1 MPKVDPVAPAPVS
14 ALLCALFIK
23 TGVYGILRVVDMIFT
38 PTEVLHNLT
47 TLLPAMNFGYL
58 LLWVGIVSMFFGA
71 FMALLS
77 NHAKKLLAYSS
88 ISQMGYI
95 IMGIGAAS
103 YLGPAGALGFA
114 GALYHVVN
122 HAFFKAC
129 LFLVIGAIYMVTHE
143 LILL

>member
-1 MPKVDPVAPAPVS
+1 
-14 ALLCALFIK
+14 
-23 TGVYGILRVVDMIFT
+23 
-38 PTEVLHNLT
+38 
-47 TLLPAMNFGYL
+47 
-58 LLWVGIVSMFFGA
+58 
-71 FMALLS
+71 MALLS

-129 LFLVIGAIYMVTHE
+129 LFLVIGAIYMVTHVLDITVVRGMAKKVP
-143 LILL
+143 LITVIFLIAFAGIGGLPGFNGYVSKTLLHHALVEAAGT